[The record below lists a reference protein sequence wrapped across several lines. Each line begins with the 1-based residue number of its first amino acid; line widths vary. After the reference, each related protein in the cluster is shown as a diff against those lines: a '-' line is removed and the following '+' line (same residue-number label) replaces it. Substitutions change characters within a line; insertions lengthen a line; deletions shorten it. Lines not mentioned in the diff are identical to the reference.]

1 VAVGAE
7 SALGMLRAASLLSYL
22 VGADCIDAMLI
33 ADDLRV
39 PGGQSVSC
47 CCGALACNLCIV
59 LRMSKMIANT
69 AC

>member
-1 VAVGAE
+1 MAVGAE

-39 PGGQSVSC
+39 PGVSVSC

-59 LRMSKMIANT
+59 LRMPKMIANT
-69 AC
+69 AS